1 MSYQFA
7 LRARRSVPDTEKP
20 GAFQC
25 LLLRAFELPKAY
37 RDVFLLREIQ
47 GHTFGEIA
55 AILEISPRT
64 AVVRLKRARRA
75 LGHFDISVAAEHA
88 Q

>member
-1 MSYQFA
+1 VSYQFA

-47 GHTFGEIA
+47 GHTLGEIA

>member
-1 MSYQFA
+1 M
-7 LRARRSVPDTEKP
+7 LRARKSVRETEKP
-20 GAFQC
+20 GVFQC

-47 GHTFGEIA
+47 GHTLAEIT

-75 LGHFDISVAAEHA
+75 IGYFDTSVATDHA

>member
-1 MSYQFA
+1 MSYQSA
-7 LRARRSVPDTEKP
+7 LHACKSVPGSEKP
-20 GAFQC
+20 GVFQC

-47 GHTFGEIA
+47 GHTLGEIA

-75 LGHFDISVAAEHA
+75 IGHFDASVGVEHA

>member
-1 MSYQFA
+1 MLTA
-7 LRARRSVPDTEKP
+7 EGVRAAQ
-20 GAFQC
+20 G
-25 LLLRAFELPKAY
+25 Y

-47 GHTFGEIA
+47 GHTLAEIT

-75 LGHFDISVAAEHA
+75 IGYFDTSVATDHA